1 MFFYEKAAM
10 VFVYN
15 DLGLTIWNERRGGL
29 LERRNSCEA
38 RNAIIIDIPATTQS
52 VRTRKVKEKIC

>member
-1 MFFYEKAAM
+1 MLFYEKAAM

-29 LERRNSCEA
+29 LERPNSCEA